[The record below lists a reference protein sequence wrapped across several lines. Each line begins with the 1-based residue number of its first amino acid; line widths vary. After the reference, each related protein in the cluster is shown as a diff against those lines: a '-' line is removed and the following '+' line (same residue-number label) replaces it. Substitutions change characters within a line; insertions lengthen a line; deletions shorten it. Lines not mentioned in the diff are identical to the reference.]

1 VIEVAAPTF
10 TTGNPIIDFFNI
22 LLNGI
27 SEVPLLSSPL
37 AGALIL
43 IGVLIASRKAGAIM
57 AISSLLGAAMA
68 LILGAPKDLVTFG
81 LFGYNSVLTGMA
93 FFSGPFVKSNK
104 VTLALSLFGAFITSI
119 VWMVFDNVMGNLFS
133 GALGVGFAIPGF
145 TASFIFTT
153 WFIMWATKRWG
164 HDIYPLPS
172 TPDRPAR
179 LVEVHDLASGV
190 GPDDEIP
197 GSENPKQKQISGFK
211 WTPME
216 FLKATLKGVSQ
227 VVFVENWKTGL
238 LWVIG
243 LTLTFELAS
252 SSRLFTNAYTTGW
265 NPNSP
270 LFLAGLMALIG
281 SALGAGLAILA
292 KYPTGEIR
300 AGIHG
305 YNQVLVMIALTSFLP
320 LTWQTFLYAVL
331 ATVVCTL
338 ITMPA
343 LQNFFGRW
351 GIPCLTGP
359 FVFTTWVFM
368 LALPL
373 ALHIPAGIGW
383 GRP

>member
-1 VIEVAAPTF
+1 MGAPTF
-10 TTGNPIIDFFNI
+10 TTGNPIIDFFNM

-43 IGVLIASRKAGAIM
+43 IGVLIASRKAGAMM

-68 LILGAPKDLVTFG
+68 IILGAPKDLVTFG

-119 VWMVFDNVMGNLFS
+119 VWMVFSHVMGDVFS
-133 GALGVGFAIPGF
+133 GALGAGFAIPGF

-153 WFIMWATKRWG
+153 WFMMWATKRWG
-164 HDIYPLPS
+164 HDIYPCP
-172 TPDRPAR
+172 TAPDRPAR
-179 LVEVHDLASGV
+179 LIEVHDLASGV
-190 GPDDEIP
+190 SPGDEIP
-197 GSENPKQKQISGFK
+197 DSENPMQKQIPGFK
-211 WTPME
+211 WTPKE
-216 FLKATLKGVSQ
+216 FVKATLKGVSQ

-252 SSRLFTNAYTTGW
+252 TSRLFTNAYTTGW
-265 NPNSP
+265 NPSSP

-281 SALGAGLAILA
+281 SAIGAGLAILA

-331 ATVVCTL
+331 ATIVCTL
-338 ITMPA
+338 FTMPA

-359 FVFTTWVFM
+359 FVFTAWVFM
-368 LALPL
+368 LAAPL
-373 ALHIPAGIGW
+373 ALNIPAGIGW